1 MKQWDR
7 RPIEVRNLF
16 NPAFCGLILYR
27 SMAGF
32 QELDARGMWF
42 SMSLLILPLTLQRR
56 SREVIQRG
64 NRNYLLRVMADHPEL
79 LVGFAQR
86 CTEML
91 PFTLEAL
98 GVLHSVGTLK
108 VSEDGRM
115 IVQPNGVGK
124 TITGTDDS
132 KVAQRVATFIG
143 KEFASIGHSSTVY
156 TTMGI
161 RP

>member
-1 MKQWDR
+1 MKYWNR

-32 QELDARGMWF
+32 QEADARGMPF
-42 SMSLLILPLTLQRR
+42 SMSLLILPLTLQRH

-79 LVGFAQR
+79 QVGFAQR

-98 GVLHSVGTLK
+98 GVLHSVRTLS
-108 VSEDGRM
+108 VSDDGRM
-115 IVQPNGVGK
+115 IATPEGVRK
-124 TITGTDDS
+124 TVGGTDES
-132 KVAQRVATFIG
+132 KSAQRVATFIG
-143 KEFASIGHSSTVY
+143 KEFASIGHSSTIY